1 MAEARVAAKVQPAA
15 AKAQVMAGARMMAG
29 AAAEIGTR
37 PPARKDLRIR
47 LRPGIRTGPRAR
59 AGRLAEEGPGARDHG
74 QRGVEMLR
82 VGMGYD
88 IHGLAEGRKLLLG
101 CVEIP
106 HEKGLKGHSDG
117 DVLVHAMIDAIF
129 GACNLGDIGTHFP
142 DTAPEYKG
150 ISGEDLLGRTRK
162 IVEERGRI
170 EHIDST
176 VVVEAPRLADHIP
189 DMKQCIADALGVR
202 PKNLNQ
208 GEDGRGPGRRGQ
220 GAGHRG
226 IRYSYG

>member
-1 MAEARVAAKVQPAA
+1 
-15 AKAQVMAGARMMAG
+15 
-29 AAAEIGTR
+29 
-37 PPARKDLRIR
+37 
-47 LRPGIRTGPRAR
+47 
-59 AGRLAEEGPGARDHG
+59 
-74 QRGVEMLR
+74 MLR

-88 IHGLAEGRKLLLG
+88 IHRLAEGRKLLLG

-150 ISGEDLLGRTRK
+150 ISGEDLLGKTRK

-176 VVVEAPRLADHIP
+176 VVAEAPRLADHIP

-202 PKNLNQ
+202 PENVSIKAKTAE
-208 GEDGRGPGRRGQ
+208 GIGDVGGGR
-220 GAGHRG
+220 AIEAHA
-226 IRYSYG
+226 IAMVDL

>member
-1 MAEARVAAKVQPAA
+1 
-15 AKAQVMAGARMMAG
+15 
-29 AAAEIGTR
+29 
-37 PPARKDLRIR
+37 
-47 LRPGIRTGPRAR
+47 
-59 AGRLAEEGPGARDHG
+59 
-74 QRGVEMLR
+74 MLR

-88 IHGLAEGRKLLLG
+88 IHRLAEGRKLHLG

-142 DTAPEYKG
+142 DTAPEYKD
-150 ISGEDLLGRTRK
+150 ISGADLLGKTRK

-176 VVVEAPRLADHIP
+176 VVAEAPRLADHIP
-189 DMKQCIADALGVR
+189 DMKQCIAAALGIR
-202 PKNLNQ
+202 PEIVSIKAKTAECL
-208 GEDGRGPGRRGQ
+208 GDVGKERAIEAYAIAMVDL
-220 GAGHRG
+220 
-226 IRYSYG
+226 